1 LIYQLFRRFELL
13 ENTQTAFH
21 NQSQISGGRMFAKHH
36 EQFSRFNGNSIPGT
50 RLMHTLDGD
59 MANMDWGWGL
69 GFGIGDE
76 LASMSPA

>member
-1 LIYQLFRRFELL
+1 
-13 ENTQTAFH
+13 
-21 NQSQISGGRMFAKHH
+21 MFAKHH

>member
-1 LIYQLFRRFELL
+1 
-13 ENTQTAFH
+13 
-21 NQSQISGGRMFAKHH
+21 MFAKHH

-69 GFGIGDE
+69 E
-76 LASMSPA
+76 LAMS